1 MTVSAIFAVFSRKK
15 RCIDLEQT
23 LLNYMDIDVLD
34 ENLNVFNYEMHERY
48 RLFSGVYLNVILLGV
63 LKFQFLGFGY

>member
-1 MTVSAIFAVFSRKK
+1 MTVSAIFAVFSKKK
-15 RCIDLEQT
+15 RCIYLEQT

-48 RLFSGVYLNVILLGV
+48 RLFSGEYLSVILLGV
-63 LKFQFLGFGY
+63 LKFQFLGSSY